1 MLNFYLFFYVKY
13 YWKKEV
19 VRMIKERLHKFVQ
32 TDGFII
38 IIGTIAG
45 LLLLSNLLFSSY
57 TLLKQ
62 NMVVQRDVERIEK
75 IEDRLVQLE
84 KYHKEQKM
92 TQEVE

>member
-1 MLNFYLFFYVKY
+1 
-13 YWKKEV
+13 
-19 VRMIKERLHKFVQ
+19 MIKARLKKFVQ
-32 TDGFII
+32 SDGFII

-75 IEDRLVQLE
+75 LENKLLNIEAELQQI
-84 KYHKEQKM
+84 KEQ
-92 TQEVE
+92 QEVE

>member
-1 MLNFYLFFYVKY
+1 
-13 YWKKEV
+13 
-19 VRMIKERLHKFVQ
+19 MIKERVHKFFQ
-32 TDGFII
+32 SDGFII

-75 IEDRLVQLE
+75 IENRLVQLE
-84 KYHKEQKM
+84 KYHEEEQKII
-92 TQEVE
+92 QEVE

>member
-1 MLNFYLFFYVKY
+1 
-13 YWKKEV
+13 
-19 VRMIKERLHKFVQ
+19 MIKERLHKFVQ

-62 NMVVQRDVERIEK
+62 NMVVQRDVERIER

-92 TQEVE
+92 TQEGE

>member
-1 MLNFYLFFYVKY
+1 
-13 YWKKEV
+13 
-19 VRMIKERLHKFVQ
+19 MIKERLHKFVQ

-62 NMVVQRDVERIEK
+62 NMVVQRDVERIER

-84 KYHKEQKM
+84 KYQEEQKKI
-92 TQEVE
+92 QEVE

>member
-1 MLNFYLFFYVKY
+1 
-13 YWKKEV
+13 
-19 VRMIKERLHKFVQ
+19 MIKERLKKFVQ

-38 IIGTIAG
+38 IVGTIAG

-62 NMVVQRDVERIEK
+62 NMVVQRDVERIER
-75 IEDRLVQLE
+75 IENRLVQLE

>member
-1 MLNFYLFFYVKY
+1 
-13 YWKKEV
+13 
-19 VRMIKERLHKFVQ
+19 MIKERLHKFVQ

-62 NMVVQRDVERIEK
+62 NMVVQRDVERIER

>member
-1 MLNFYLFFYVKY
+1 
-13 YWKKEV
+13 
-19 VRMIKERLHKFVQ
+19 MIKERLHKFVQ

>member
-1 MLNFYLFFYVKY
+1 
-13 YWKKEV
+13 
-19 VRMIKERLHKFVQ
+19 MIKERLHKFVQ

-62 NMVVQRDVERIEK
+62 NMVVQRDVERIER

-84 KYHKEQKM
+84 KYHKEQEM

>member
-1 MLNFYLFFYVKY
+1 
-13 YWKKEV
+13 
-19 VRMIKERLHKFVQ
+19 MIKERLHKFAQ

-62 NMVVQRDVERIEK
+62 NMVVQRDVERIER
-75 IEDRLVQLE
+75 IEDRLLQLE

-92 TQEVE
+92 IQEVE

>member
-1 MLNFYLFFYVKY
+1 
-13 YWKKEV
+13 
-19 VRMIKERLHKFVQ
+19 MIKERLQKFVR

-62 NMVVQRDVERIEK
+62 NMVVQRDVERIER
-75 IEDRLVQLE
+75 IEDRLMRLE
-84 KYHKEQKM
+84 KYQEEQKM
-92 TQEVE
+92 KQEVE

>member
-1 MLNFYLFFYVKY
+1 
-13 YWKKEV
+13 
-19 VRMIKERLHKFVQ
+19 MIKERLKKFVQ

-62 NMVVQRDVERIEK
+62 NMVVQRDVERIER
-75 IEDRLVQLE
+75 IENRLVQLE
-84 KYHKEQKM
+84 KYQEEQKKI
-92 TQEVE
+92 QEVE

>member
-1 MLNFYLFFYVKY
+1 
-13 YWKKEV
+13 
-19 VRMIKERLHKFVQ
+19 MIKERLHKFVQ

-62 NMVVQRDVERIEK
+62 NMVVQRDVERIER
-75 IEDRLVQLE
+75 IEDRLLQLE

-92 TQEVE
+92 IQEVE